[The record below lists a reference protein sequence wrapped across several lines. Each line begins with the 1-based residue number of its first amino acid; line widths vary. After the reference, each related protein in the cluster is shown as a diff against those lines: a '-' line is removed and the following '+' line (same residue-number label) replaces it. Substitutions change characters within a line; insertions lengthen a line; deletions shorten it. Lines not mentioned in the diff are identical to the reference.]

1 MNLSKRI
8 LRARPMQTAIGA
20 AAAGYLRLVWKT
32 SRLILDPPDL
42 YERIAPDLPAIV
54 TVWHG
59 QHFIFPFLK
68 RAEHRVKVLISR
80 HGDGEINAIAAE
92 RLGIG
97 IIRGSGDPGRQFDRK
112 GGVVAFKTML
122 RALAEGYNMALTA
135 DVPKISRIAGA
146 GVVKLA
152 SVSGRPIYPVALNT
166 SHRIELDTWD
176 RSTVNLPFSRFAI
189 VMGDPIRV
197 PPDADEATL
206 ERCRVEVETSLN
218 TVTARAMAIVDGR
231 AERAS

>member
-1 MNLSKRI
+1 MKLSKRI
-8 LRARPMQTAIGA
+8 FRSPAMQNAIGA
-20 AAAGYLRLVWKT
+20 ATAGYLRLVWKT

-42 YERIAPDLPAIV
+42 YERVAPDLPVIV

-97 IIRGSGDPGRQFDRK
+97 TIRGSGDPGRQFDRK
-112 GGVVAFKTML
+112 GGVVAFKAML
-122 RALAEGYNMALTA
+122 RALAEGYTMALTA

-146 GVVKLA
+146 GVVKLS

-166 SHRIELDTWD
+166 SRRIELDTWD
-176 RSTVNLPFSRFAI
+176 HSTVSLPFSRFAI

-197 PPDADEATL
+197 PRDADEATI
-206 ERCRVEVETSLN
+206 ERCRIEVETRLN
-218 TVTARAMAIVDGR
+218 FVTTRAKAIVDGI
-231 AERAS
+231 ERLP